1 MCGRYGFIHSPED
14 LQQAWGNL
22 HIRGDFPPSYNRAPG
37 QIHPVVR
44 QAPDLGLELVPMRWG
59 FLPAWSNRTHIRPI
73 NARAETV
80 ATQPLFREAFRAR
93 RALVPADWYFE
104 WHFVPEDPSEK
115 NPMLIRA
122 QDHRILA
129 LAGIWDQHTTAE
141 GQTEE
146 TFAIITVPALPAL
159 QPIHERM
166 PLVLDRHHWSLWW
179 HPHARRTHLEPC
191 FQPEDVPWESFAV
204 SPRVNSTRYDTPE
217 AILPWDGTAPD

>member
-59 FLPAWSNRTHIRPI
+59 FLPGWSTRTHIRPI

-93 RALVPADWYFE
+93 RALVPTDWYFE
-104 WHFVPEDPSEK
+104 WPFVPEDPSEK
-115 NPMLIRA
+115 YPVLIRA

-146 TFAIITVPALPAL
+146 TFAIITVPAVPTYRGRDAHYWAPPA
-159 QPIHERM
+159 QIPAGAIRA
-166 PLVLDRHHWSLWW
+166 PGS
-179 HPHARRTHLEPC
+179 HLGC
-191 FQPEDVPWESFAV
+191 LAAN
-204 SPRVNSTRYDTPE
+204 R
-217 AILPWDGTAPD
+217 APGQG